1 MVDMLLE
8 IDESYQDY
16 VVVERGQRVLYV
28 HILRAI
34 YRMLMLGL
42 LFYKKFRASI
52 EKIGYIVNP
61 MTRALPT
68 R

>member
-1 MVDMLLE
+1 MVDIMLLE

-34 YRMLMLGL
+34 YGMLMSGL
-42 LFYKKFRASI
+42 LF
-52 EKIGYIVNP
+52 
-61 MTRALPT
+61 
-68 R
+68 